1 MLMVQSEGSISF
13 VVLVVDSEKRKLSMA
28 TTVEQLAE
36 QAMSLPSESRA
47 RLADLLVESLE
58 GADLGALEE
67 QWLSEA
73 KRRRNEIRTGA
84 VKTISGDEAL
94 KTVRDSLRR

>member
-1 MLMVQSEGSISF
+1 
-13 VVLVVDSEKRKLSMA
+13 MA

-58 GADLGALEE
+58 GADLGAIEK

-84 VKTISGDEAL
+84 VETISGDEAL
-94 KTVRDSLRR
+94 KAVRDSLRR